1 MSLRLFLATLQFMT
15 RIPVPERWT
24 QGLAMDN
31 YERGIIG
38 FPFIGLIVGGIGGVV
53 FTLLAPWCGVPL
65 AALGYVLALALVTGA
80 FHLDGLADTC
90 DGVFSARKREQM
102 LEIMRDS
109 RLGTN
114 GGLAL
119 IFIVV
124 AKVLVV
130 SELALRD
137 VSMLAMLAMLTAAS
151 VAGRTVIVL
160 LMYRQRYAREGNGLG
175 NIYIGKVTGKQTL
188 VTLAGGAI
196 LTLLL
201 GQGAALLALVISMV
215 VVALLA
221 TYLRRRLGGQTGD
234 TLGAAAE
241 VGELIFLLALL

>member
-24 QGLAMDN
+24 QGLAMDQ
-31 YERGIIG
+31 YERGIVG
-38 FPFIGLIVGGIGGVV
+38 FPLIGLIVGVIGGLV
-53 FTLLAPWCGVPL
+53 FTLLAPWCGLPL

-119 IFIVV
+119 IFMVL

-137 VSMLAMLAMLTAAS
+137 VSMLAMLTAAS

-175 NIYIGKVTGKQTL
+175 NIYIGKVTGRQTAI
-188 VTLAGGAI
+188 TLAGGLI

-201 GQGAALLALVISMV
+201 GKGAAVLALVITIAV
-215 VVALLA
+215 VWLLA
-221 TYLRRRLGGQTGD
+221 SYLRSRLGGQTGD

-241 VGELIFLLALL
+241 VGELVFLLALL

>member
-1 MSLRLFLATLQFMT
+1 M
-15 RIPVPERWT
+15 
-24 QGLAMDN
+24 
-31 YERGIIG
+31 
-38 FPFIGLIVGGIGGVV
+38 
-53 FTLLAPWCGVPL
+53 
-65 AALGYVLALALVTGA
+65 LALALITGA

-119 IFIVV
+119 IFIVL

-137 VSMLAMLAMLTAAS
+137 VSMFALLTAAS
-151 VAGRTVIVL
+151 VVGRTVIVL

-175 NIYIGKVTGKQTL
+175 NIYIGKVTGRQT
-188 VTLAGGAI
+188 VITLAGGAI

-201 GQGAALLALVISMV
+201 GQGAAVLALVITMAV
-215 VVALLA
+215 VWLLA

-241 VGELIFLLALL
+241 VGELVFLLALL

>member
-1 MSLRLFLATLQFMT
+1 MNLRLFLATLQFMT

-24 QGLAMDN
+24 QGLALDN

-38 FPFIGLIVGGIGGVV
+38 FPFIGLIVGVIGGVV

-65 AALGYVLALALVTGA
+65 AALGYVLVLALVTGA

-90 DGVFSARKREQM
+90 DGVFSARKCEKM

-137 VSMLAMLAMLTAAS
+137 APMLLMLTAAS

-188 VTLAGGAI
+188 ITLAGGAI
-196 LTLLL
+196 LSLLL

-221 TYLRRRLGGQTGD
+221 TYLHRRLDGQTGD

-241 VGELIFLLALL
+241 VGELVFLLALL

>member
-24 QGLAMDN
+24 QGLAMDH
-31 YERGIIG
+31 YERGIVG
-38 FPFIGLIVGGIGGVV
+38 FPLIGLIVGVMGGAV

-65 AALGYVLALALVTGA
+65 AALGYVLALALITGA

-119 IFIVV
+119 IFIVL

-137 VSMLAMLAMLTAAS
+137 LSMFALLTAAS
-151 VAGRTVIVL
+151 VVGRTVIVL

-175 NIYIGKVTGKQTL
+175 NIYIGKVTGKQT
-188 VTLAGGAI
+188 VITLAGGAI

-201 GQGAALLALVISMV
+201 GQGAAVLALVITMAV
-215 VVALLA
+215 VWLLA

-241 VGELIFLLALL
+241 VGELVFLLALL

>member
-24 QGLAMDN
+24 QGLDMRQ
-31 YERGIIG
+31 YVRGIIV
-38 FPFIGLIVGGIGGVV
+38 FPFIGLIVGGAAGAVFVV
-53 FTLLAPWCGVPL
+53 LAPWSGVPL
-65 AALGYVLALALVTGA
+65 AALAYVLALALITGA

-90 DGVFSARKREQM
+90 DGVFSARPREKM

-119 IFIVV
+119 IIIVV

-130 SELALRD
+130 SELALRGT
-137 VSMLAMLAMLTAAS
+137 SMLAILTAAS
-151 VAGRTVIVL
+151 VAGRTAIVL
-160 LMYRQRYAREGNGLG
+160 LMYRQRYAREGKGLG
-175 NIYIGKVTGKQTL
+175 NLYIGRVSGGEALATLTGGVLL
-188 VTLAGGAI
+188 VG
-196 LTLLL
+196 LL
-201 GQGAALLALVISMV
+201 GVVPALLALGITLMIIW
-215 VVALLA
+215 LMGI
-221 TYLRRRLGGQTGD
+221 YLRRRLGGQTGD

-241 VGELIFLLALL
+241 IGELVFLLALL

>member
-24 QGLAMDN
+24 QGLALDN

-38 FPFIGLIVGGIGGVV
+38 FPFIGLIVGGIGGVI

-137 VSMLAMLAMLTAAS
+137 APMLLILTATS

-241 VGELIFLLALL
+241 VGELVFLLALL

>member
-24 QGLAMDN
+24 QGLAMDH
-31 YERGIIG
+31 YERGIVG
-38 FPFIGLIVGGIGGVV
+38 FPLIGLIVGVLGGAA

-65 AALGYVLALALVTGA
+65 AALGYVLALALITGA

-119 IFIVV
+119 IFIVL

-137 VSMLAMLAMLTAAS
+137 LSMFALLTAAS
-151 VAGRTVIVL
+151 VVGRTVIVL

-175 NIYIGKVTGKQTL
+175 NIYIGKVTGKQT
-188 VTLAGGAI
+188 VITLAGGAI

-201 GQGAALLALVISMV
+201 GQGAAVLALVITMAV
-215 VVALLA
+215 VWLLA

-241 VGELIFLLALL
+241 VGELVFLLALL

>member
-24 QGLAMDN
+24 QGLALDN

-38 FPFIGLIVGGIGGVV
+38 FPFIGLIVGVIGGVI

-137 VSMLAMLAMLTAAS
+137 APMLLMLTAAS

-188 VTLAGGAI
+188 ATLAGGAI

-201 GQGAALLALVISMV
+201 GQGAGLLALVISMV

-241 VGELIFLLALL
+241 VGELVFLLALL

>member
-24 QGLAMDN
+24 QGLALDN

-38 FPFIGLIVGGIGGVV
+38 FPFIGLIVGGIGGVI

-137 VSMLAMLAMLTAAS
+137 APMLLMLTATS

-188 VTLAGGAI
+188 VTLAGSAI
-196 LTLLL
+196 LILLL
-201 GQGAALLALVISMV
+201 GQSAALLALVTSMV

-241 VGELIFLLALL
+241 VGELVFLLALL

>member
-24 QGLAMDN
+24 QGLSLDN

-137 VSMLAMLAMLTAAS
+137 APMLLMLTAAS
-151 VAGRTVIVL
+151 VASRTVIVL

-201 GQGAALLALVISMV
+201 GQGAALLGLVISMV
-215 VVALLA
+215 VVLLLA

-241 VGELIFLLALL
+241 VGELVFLLALL

>member
-1 MSLRLFLATLQFMT
+1 MNLRLFLATLQFMT

-24 QGLAMDN
+24 QGLALDN

-38 FPFIGLIVGGIGGVV
+38 FPFIGLIVGVIGGVV

-65 AALGYVLALALVTGA
+65 AALGYVLVLALVTGA

-90 DGVFSARKREQM
+90 DGVFSARKREKM

-137 VSMLAMLAMLTAAS
+137 APMLLMLPAAS

-188 VTLAGGAI
+188 ITLAGGAI
-196 LTLLL
+196 LSLLL

-221 TYLRRRLGGQTGD
+221 TYLHRRLDGQTGD

-241 VGELIFLLALL
+241 VGELVFLLALL

>member
-24 QGLAMDN
+24 QGLAMDQ
-31 YERGIIG
+31 YERGIVG
-38 FPFIGLIVGGIGGVV
+38 FPLIGLIVGVIGGLV
-53 FTLLAPWCGVPL
+53 FTLLAPWCGLPL

-119 IFIVV
+119 IFMVL

-137 VSMLAMLAMLTAAS
+137 VSMLAMLTAAS

-175 NIYIGKVTGKQTL
+175 NIYIGKVTGRQTAI
-188 VTLAGGAI
+188 TLAGGLI

-201 GQGAALLALVISMV
+201 GKGAAVLALVITIAV
-215 VVALLA
+215 VWLLA
-221 TYLRRRLGGQTGD
+221 TYLRSRLGGQTGD

-241 VGELIFLLALL
+241 VGELVFLLALL

>member
-24 QGLAMDN
+24 QGLAMDQ
-31 YERGIIG
+31 YERGIVG
-38 FPFIGLIVGGIGGVV
+38 FPLIGLIVGLIGGVV
-53 FTLLAPWCGVPL
+53 FTLLAPWCGIPL

-137 VSMLAMLAMLTAAS
+137 MPMLVTLTAAS

-175 NIYIGKVTGKQTL
+175 NIYIGKVTGKQTA

-201 GQGAALLALVISMV
+201 GKGAAVLALVITMAV
-215 VVALLA
+215 VWLLA

-241 VGELIFLLALL
+241 VGELVFLLALL

>member
-24 QGLAMDN
+24 QGLALDN

-38 FPFIGLIVGGIGGVV
+38 FPFIGLIVGGIGGVI

-137 VSMLAMLAMLTAAS
+137 APMLLMLTATS

-175 NIYIGKVTGKQTL
+175 NIYIGKVTGKQTI

-196 LTLLL
+196 LILLL
-201 GQGAALLALVISMV
+201 GQSAALLALVTSMV

-241 VGELIFLLALL
+241 VGELVFLLALL

>member
-24 QGLAMDN
+24 QGLALDN

-38 FPFIGLIVGGIGGVV
+38 FPFIGLIVGGIGGVI

-137 VSMLAMLAMLTAAS
+137 APMLLILTATS

>member
-24 QGLAMDN
+24 QGLALDN

-38 FPFIGLIVGGIGGVV
+38 FPFIGLIVGVIGGVV

-130 SELALRD
+130 SELALRGAP
-137 VSMLAMLAMLTAAS
+137 MLLMLTAAS

-196 LTLLL
+196 LILLL
-201 GQGAALLALVISMV
+201 GQSAALLALVTSMV

-241 VGELIFLLALL
+241 VGELVFLLALL

>member
-1 MSLRLFLATLQFMT
+1 MT

-24 QGLAMDN
+24 QGLALDN

-38 FPFIGLIVGGIGGVV
+38 FPFIGLIVGVIGGVV

-65 AALGYVLALALVTGA
+65 AALGYVLVLALVTGA

-90 DGVFSARKREQM
+90 DGVFSARKREKM

-137 VSMLAMLAMLTAAS
+137 APMLLMLTAAS

-188 VTLAGGAI
+188 ITLAGGAI
-196 LTLLL
+196 LSLLL

-221 TYLRRRLGGQTGD
+221 TYLHRRLDGQTGD

-241 VGELIFLLALL
+241 VGELVFLLALL

>member
-24 QGLAMDN
+24 QGLALDN

-38 FPFIGLIVGGIGGVV
+38 FPFIGLIVGVIGGVV

-137 VSMLAMLAMLTAAS
+137 APMLLMLTTAS

-201 GQGAALLALVISMV
+201 GQGAALLALVMSIAV
-215 VVALLA
+215 VLLLA

>member
-24 QGLAMDN
+24 QGLAMDH
-31 YERGIIG
+31 YERGIVG
-38 FPFIGLIVGGIGGVV
+38 FPLIGLIVGGMGGGV
-53 FTLLAPWCGVPL
+53 FTLLVPWCGVPL
-65 AALGYVLALALVTGA
+65 AALGYVLALALITGA

-119 IFIVV
+119 IFIVL

-137 VSMLAMLAMLTAAS
+137 VSMFALLTAAS
-151 VAGRTVIVL
+151 VVGRTVIVL

-175 NIYIGKVTGKQTL
+175 NIYIGKVTGRQT
-188 VTLAGGAI
+188 VITLAGGAI

-201 GQGAALLALVISMV
+201 GQGAAVLALVITMAV
-215 VVALLA
+215 VWLLA

-241 VGELIFLLALL
+241 VGELVFLLALL

>member
-24 QGLAMDN
+24 QGLALDN

-38 FPFIGLIVGGIGGVV
+38 FPFIGLIVGVIGGVV

-137 VSMLAMLAMLTAAS
+137 APMLLMLTAAS

-201 GQGAALLALVISMV
+201 GQGAALLALVMSIAV
-215 VVALLA
+215 VLLLA

>member
-1 MSLRLFLATLQFMT
+1 M
-15 RIPVPERWT
+15 V
-24 QGLAMDN
+24 
-31 YERGIIG
+31 
-38 FPFIGLIVGGIGGVV
+38 
-53 FTLLAPWCGVPL
+53 WCGVPL
-65 AALGYVLALALVTGA
+65 AALGYVLVLALVTGA

-90 DGVFSARKREQM
+90 DGVFSARKREKM

-137 VSMLAMLAMLTAAS
+137 APMLLMLTAAS

-188 VTLAGGAI
+188 ITLAGGAI
-196 LTLLL
+196 LSLLL

-221 TYLRRRLGGQTGD
+221 TYLHRRLDGQTGD

-241 VGELIFLLALL
+241 VGELVFLLALL

>member
-24 QGLAMDN
+24 QGLALDN

-38 FPFIGLIVGGIGGVV
+38 FPFIGLIVGVIGGVV

-137 VSMLAMLAMLTAAS
+137 APMLLMLTAAS

-188 VTLAGGAI
+188 ITLAGGAI
-196 LTLLL
+196 LILLL
-201 GQGAALLALVISMV
+201 GQGAALLALVISMAV
-215 VVALLA
+215 VLLLA

>member
-24 QGLAMDN
+24 QGLAMDQ
-31 YERGIIG
+31 YERGIVG
-38 FPFIGLIVGGIGGVV
+38 FPLIGLIVGGIGGVL
-53 FTLLAPWCGVPL
+53 FALLAPWCGVPL
-65 AALGYVLALALVTGA
+65 AALGYVLALALITGA

-119 IFIVV
+119 IFMVV

-137 VSMLAMLAMLTAAS
+137 VPMLAMLTAAS

-160 LMYRQRYAREGNGLG
+160 LMYRQRYARAGNGLG
-175 NIYIGKVTGKQTL
+175 NIYIGKVTGRQTAI
-188 VTLAGGAI
+188 TLAGGVI
-196 LTLLL
+196 LMLLL
-201 GQGAALLALVISMV
+201 GKGAAVLALVITMAV
-215 VVALLA
+215 VWLLA
-221 TYLRRRLGGQTGD
+221 TYLRSRLGGQTGD

-241 VGELIFLLALL
+241 MGELLFLLALL

>member
-24 QGLAMDN
+24 QGLALDN

-38 FPFIGLIVGGIGGVV
+38 FPFIGLIVGGIGGVI

-137 VSMLAMLAMLTAAS
+137 APMLLMLTAAS

-196 LTLLL
+196 LILLL
-201 GQGAALLALVISMV
+201 GQSAALLALVISMALV
-215 VVALLA
+215 LLLA

-241 VGELIFLLALL
+241 VGELVFLLALL

>member
-1 MSLRLFLATLQFMT
+1 MNLRLFLATLQFMT

-24 QGLAMDN
+24 QGLALDN

-38 FPFIGLIVGGIGGVV
+38 FPFIGLIVGVIGGVV

-65 AALGYVLALALVTGA
+65 AALGYVLVLALVTGA

-90 DGVFSARKREQM
+90 DGVFLARKREQM

-137 VSMLAMLAMLTAAS
+137 APMLLMLTAAS

-188 VTLAGGAI
+188 ITLAGGAI
-196 LTLLL
+196 LSLLL

-221 TYLRRRLGGQTGD
+221 TYLHRRLDGQTGD

-241 VGELIFLLALL
+241 VGELVFLLALL

>member
-24 QGLAMDN
+24 QGLALDN

-38 FPFIGLIVGGIGGVV
+38 FPFIGLIVGGIGGVI

-137 VSMLAMLAMLTAAS
+137 APMLLMLTATS

>member
-1 MSLRLFLATLQFMT
+1 MNLRLFLATLQFMT
-15 RIPVPERWT
+15 RISVPERWT
-24 QGLAMDN
+24 QGLALDN

-38 FPFIGLIVGGIGGVV
+38 FPFIGLIVGVIGGVV

-65 AALGYVLALALVTGA
+65 AALGYVLVLALVTGA

-90 DGVFSARKREQM
+90 DGVFSARKREKM

-137 VSMLAMLAMLTAAS
+137 APMLLMLTAAS

-188 VTLAGGAI
+188 ITLAGGAI
-196 LTLLL
+196 LSLLL

-221 TYLRRRLGGQTGD
+221 TYLHRRLDGQTGD

-241 VGELIFLLALL
+241 VGELVFLLALL

>member
-1 MSLRLFLATLQFMT
+1 MNLRLFLATLQFMT

-24 QGLAMDN
+24 QGLALDN

-38 FPFIGLIVGGIGGVV
+38 FPFIGLIVGVIGGVV

-65 AALGYVLALALVTGA
+65 AALGYVLVLALVTGA

-137 VSMLAMLAMLTAAS
+137 APMLLMLTAAS

-188 VTLAGGAI
+188 ITLAGGAI

>member
-24 QGLAMDN
+24 QGLAMDQ
-31 YERGIIG
+31 YERGIVG
-38 FPFIGLIVGGIGGVV
+38 FPLIGLIVGVIGGLV
-53 FTLLAPWCGVPL
+53 FTLLAPWCGLPL
-65 AALGYVLALALVTGA
+65 AALGYVLALALVTRA

-119 IFIVV
+119 IFMVL

-137 VSMLAMLAMLTAAS
+137 VSMLAMLTAAS

-175 NIYIGKVTGKQTL
+175 NIYIGKVTGRQTAI
-188 VTLAGGAI
+188 TLAGGLI

-201 GQGAALLALVISMV
+201 GKGAAVLALVITIAV
-215 VVALLA
+215 VWLLA
-221 TYLRRRLGGQTGD
+221 TYLRSRLGGQTGD

-241 VGELIFLLALL
+241 VGELVFLLALL

>member
-24 QGLAMDN
+24 QGLAMDH
-31 YERGIIG
+31 YERGIVG
-38 FPFIGLIVGGIGGVV
+38 FPLIGLIVGVLGGAV

-65 AALGYVLALALVTGA
+65 AALGYVLALALITGA

-119 IFIVV
+119 IFIVL

-137 VSMLAMLAMLTAAS
+137 LSMFALLTAAS
-151 VAGRTVIVL
+151 VVGRTVIVL

-175 NIYIGKVTGKQTL
+175 NIYIGKVTGRQT
-188 VTLAGGAI
+188 VITLAGGAI

-201 GQGAALLALVISMV
+201 GQGAAVLALVITMAV
-215 VVALLA
+215 VWLLA

-241 VGELIFLLALL
+241 VGELVFLLALL

>member
-24 QGLAMDN
+24 QGLALDN

-38 FPFIGLIVGGIGGVV
+38 FPFIGLIVGVIGGVV

-130 SELALRD
+130 SELALRGAP
-137 VSMLAMLAMLTAAS
+137 MLLMLTAAS

-196 LTLLL
+196 LILLL
-201 GQGAALLALVISMV
+201 GQSAALLALVISMALV
-215 VVALLA
+215 LLLA

-241 VGELIFLLALL
+241 VGELVFLLALL

>member
-24 QGLAMDN
+24 QGLALDN

-38 FPFIGLIVGGIGGVV
+38 FPFIGLIVGVIGGVV

-137 VSMLAMLAMLTAAS
+137 APMLLMLTAAS

-201 GQGAALLALVISMV
+201 GQGAALLALVMSMV

-241 VGELIFLLALL
+241 VGELVFLLALL

>member
-1 MSLRLFLATLQFMT
+1 MNLRLFLATLQFMT

-24 QGLAMDN
+24 QGLALDN

-38 FPFIGLIVGGIGGVV
+38 FPFIGLIVGVIGGVV

-65 AALGYVLALALVTGA
+65 AALGYVLVLALVTGA

-90 DGVFSARKREQM
+90 DGVFSARKREKM

-137 VSMLAMLAMLTAAS
+137 APMLLMLTAAS

-188 VTLAGGAI
+188 LTLAGGAI
-196 LTLLL
+196 LSLLL

-221 TYLRRRLGGQTGD
+221 TYLHRRLDGQTGD

-241 VGELIFLLALL
+241 VGELVFLLALL

>member
-38 FPFIGLIVGGIGGVV
+38 FPLIGLIVGVLGAIV
-53 FTLLAPWCGVPL
+53 FSVLSPWCGIPL
-65 AALGYVLALALVTGA
+65 AALGYVLALALITGA

-137 VSMLAMLAMLTAAS
+137 APMLMMLTAAS
-151 VAGRTVIVL
+151 VVGRTVIVL

-175 NIYIGKVTGKQTL
+175 NIYIGKVTGKQTA
-188 VTLAGGAI
+188 VTLVAGAI

-201 GQGAALLALVISMV
+201 GKGAALLALVISMMV
-215 VVALLA
+215 VLLLA
-221 TYLRRRLGGQTGD
+221 AYLHRRLGGQTGD

-241 VGELIFLLALL
+241 VGELVFLLALL

>member
-1 MSLRLFLATLQFMT
+1 MNLRLFLATLQFMT

-24 QGLAMDN
+24 QGLALDN

-38 FPFIGLIVGGIGGVV
+38 FPFIGLIVGVIGGVV

-65 AALGYVLALALVTGA
+65 AALGYVLVLALVTGA

-137 VSMLAMLAMLTAAS
+137 APMLLMLTAAS

-188 VTLAGGAI
+188 ITLAGGAI
-196 LTLLL
+196 LSLLL

-221 TYLRRRLGGQTGD
+221 TYLHRRLDGQTGD

-241 VGELIFLLALL
+241 VGELVFLLALL